1 VPECGG
7 ERKPV
12 AVVLAWLSLGGT
24 EFSVM
29 RLAPNKLLHWCY
41 NDVTILSRDIITMMS
56 HSFRVVLQWCFRGL
70 T

>member
-24 EFSVM
+24 ELSVM
-29 RLAPNKLLHWCY
+29 RLAPSVLLHWCY
-41 NDVTILSRDIITMMS
+41 NDIERVSHDITVDLKWYLSGFTS
-56 HSFRVVLQWCFRGL
+56 VLN
-70 T
+70 